1 MREIGKGLRGRG
13 KEERKWIRRKWG
25 GEMTRG
31 KGEGCR
37 RDGRSGLGN
46 GEPGGEV
53 NQVERRE

>member
-1 MREIGKGLRGRG
+1 
-13 KEERKWIRRKWG
+13 
-25 GEMTRG
+25 MTRG